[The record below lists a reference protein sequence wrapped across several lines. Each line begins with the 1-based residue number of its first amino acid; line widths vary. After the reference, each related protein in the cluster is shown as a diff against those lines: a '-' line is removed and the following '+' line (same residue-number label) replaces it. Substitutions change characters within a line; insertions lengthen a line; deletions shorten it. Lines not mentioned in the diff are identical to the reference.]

1 MFYCVFTSLMAPEP
15 HKEKSVLWSIKAA
28 VFTYILTCKR
38 VSVPTKKNKPQSNIH
53 IMGCCFPGDEQSG
66 TLTLSPNIVRIKI
79 KPDDAPKLPES
90 PDLHSTACV
99 RGE

>member
-1 MFYCVFTSLMAPEP
+1 MFSGLSKLLISHIYEHVN
-15 HKEKSVLWSIKAA
+15 
-28 VFTYILTCKR
+28 
-38 VSVPTKKNKPQSNIH
+38 VSPSPQKKNPQSNIH